1 VLQRRLLIAGL
12 FTALLVLAL
21 LGFLL
26 GEPTQ

>member
-12 FTALLVLAL
+12 FVALLVLAL
-21 LGFLL
+21 LGFFL